1 MKKIT
6 LAMFLMLS
14 SLWAKPTI
22 EFEESVKLHLFGQD
36 FDVPEALINEHTAE
50 NLYDRCVGKYAYYSN
65 KAFLGETISEIRYF
79 NEKTASN
86 CDVKFAKKYIITK
99 LKIRTKTFDEMLKN
113 EKDIKKAF
121 EEDKKA
127 ILNIIVKDIY
137 RKGLYDKYNL
147 RVKAFAIFGFKLK
160 AGLEENPIIKN
171 YTKNVIEDAYEA
183 EVSYPFGTE
192 PVKSFNLMALSI
204 AGGAEN
210 YYIEANI
217 NITALDPSNINTIFA
232 ISDHVLK
239 NRDNKYKNED
249 LLQNIKAQN
258 DELFQKLQ
266 ENKAQYQVPENSI
279 LLKKQN
285 EQNEQEEQVPLEKL
299 QISNE
304 QVEFKNQES
313 QEKKEVI
320 DFAGQENKTGE

>member
-50 NLYDRCVGKYAYYSN
+50 VEYN
-65 KAFLGETISEIRYF
+65 KCSGDWSRQNSVTGIGCIFKEPYVS
-79 NEKTASN
+79 S
-86 CDVKFAKKYIITK
+86 CDVKFAKKYILTNLKFKTK
-99 LKIRTKTFDEMLKN
+99 LFDKMLKN
-113 EKDIKKAF
+113 EKEVQNAF
-121 EEDKKA
+121 NGDREKLYA
-127 ILNIIVKDIY
+127 IITGKTREVY
-137 RKGLYDKYNL
+137 
-147 RVKAFAIFGFKLK
+147 AITDFKLR
-160 AGLEENPIIKN
+160 ANVDEEPIIKT
-171 YTKNVIEDAYEA
+171 YSKKLVDSYE
-183 EVSYPFGTE
+183 VTVKDPFGNV
-192 PVKSFNLMALSI
+192 PIKNFNLAVLGVAQHFSGI
-204 AGGAEN
+204 SGCPYAIDA
-210 YYIEANI
+210 IL

-232 ISDHVLK
+232 ITDHVLK